1 VENVTIELAGLELYG
16 YHGVLAEEREHGQR
30 FIVDLRLEL
39 ADAAAGVTDRIED
52 AVDYR
57 DVVATVRDVSDGRAF
72 QLLEAFASTLA
83 DELLRR
89 FPLASVRVR
98 VRKPD
103 VKLAVPVEHSAVIV
117 ERGRDQS

>member
-1 VENVTIELAGLELYG
+1 MSSMTIELAGLELHG
-16 YHGVLAEEREHGQR
+16 HHGVLAEEREHGQR

-39 ADAAAGVTDRIED
+39 ADQRAGSTDRIED

-57 DVVATVRDVSDGRAF
+57 DVVAAVRDISDGRTF

-83 DELLRR
+83 DELLGR
-89 FPLASVRVR
+89 FPLLKVSVR

-103 VKLAVPVEHSAVIV
+103 VRLELPVEHSAVIV
-117 ERGRDQS
+117 ERTRP